1 MNIQI
6 KSTVMNDSTEPI
18 KQDGFRVFNDTQTSH
33 TACLPTKN
41 PIVSIVTWGKY
52 ARQTD
57 DNNFIWF

>member
-18 KQDGFRVFNDTQTSH
+18 KQDGFRVFNENTNF
-33 TACLPTKN
+33 TKN
-41 PIVSIVTWGKY
+41 PIVSIVIWGKY